1 MSYSITYFTS
11 VKKKKKVWLKANMVG
26 CTAAIRCL
34 KNDRDSSSLLRALI
48 STMGSPSRIKE
59 ERPRSWTK
67 KMAQTFAKASTS
79 SDVQGRGTFFKR
91 DAWINP
97 WLSQSTTPKPT
108 SFDALNTAPSK
119 LTLNKGVGEGTHRVW
134 LGDWVEECLVG
145 VTLKTFQNLGS

>member
-1 MSYSITYFTS
+1 
-11 VKKKKKVWLKANMVG
+11 MVG

-79 SDVQGRGTFFKR
+79 SDVQGRDF
-91 DAWINP
+91 
-97 WLSQSTTPKPT
+97 LQ
-108 SFDALNTAPSK
+108 
-119 LTLNKGVGEGTHRVW
+119 EGCT
-134 LGDWVEECLVG
+134 
-145 VTLKTFQNLGS
+145 N